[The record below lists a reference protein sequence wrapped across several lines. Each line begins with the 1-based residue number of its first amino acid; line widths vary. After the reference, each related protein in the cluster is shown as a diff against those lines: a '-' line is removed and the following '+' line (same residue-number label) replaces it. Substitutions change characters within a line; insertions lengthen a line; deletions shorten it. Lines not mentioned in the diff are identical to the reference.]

1 MRHFFVEQI
10 GDFVEALLFC
20 AANFVTVCRH
30 WNPPSCRW
38 LMDFTHVN
46 RAQPVAAQRRLEQR
60 AEALDCVGAG
70 RCFEDQR
77 KALTA
82 GFSGSLAN
90 RIRARVMLKRETTD
104 GPVFAMRAGPFP
116 FSLLICRDLVDGCDF
131 EAVALRGEL

>member
-1 MRHFFVEQI
+1 M
-10 GDFVEALLFC
+10 
-20 AANFVTVCRH
+20 NFTR
-30 WNPPSCRW
+30 
-38 LMDFTHVN
+38 VN
-46 RAQPVAAQRRLEQR
+46 RAQPVAAQRHLEQC
-60 AEALDCVGAG
+60 AEALDCVSAG

-116 FSLLICRDLVDGCDF
+116 FSLLICRLVDGCDL
-131 EAVALRGEL
+131 EAETPRHGAQIDVHCVHGVGRGRDADAHGEFAPAGWLTASNLAMF